1 MYVKIQC
8 HSRIAL
14 PFNYQSEK
22 HVPVVLFPKKTSTD
36 PHKDMEQ

>member
-14 PFNYQSEK
+14 SLSYQSEK
-22 HVPVVLFPKKTSTD
+22 HVSVLLFPKEDVNQSA
-36 PHKDMEQ
+36 